1 VKIHPLL
8 KNVLALVLGLVGGSI
23 INMLIVTIS
32 PHIIPPPANA
42 DVTTEEGL
50 KQSIHLFQPIHF
62 LMPFLAHAIGTFVGA
77 YIAAKLASSHKLIF
91 ALIIGIFFLS
101 GGIYMVTQ
109 LPSPLWFNIL
119 DLGLAYIPA
128 AWLAERM
135 AVTRNKN

>member
-1 VKIHPLL
+1 MHPLL
-8 KNVLALVLGLVGGSI
+8 KNVLALVLGLFGGSA

-62 LMPFLAHAIGTFVGA
+62 LMPFLAHSIGTFVGA
-77 YIAAKLASSHKLIF
+77 YIAAKLASSHKPIF

-128 AWLAERM
+128 AWLAVKL
-135 AVTRNKN
+135 AVNKN

>member
-1 VKIHPLL
+1 MKIHPLL
-8 KNVLALVLGLVGGSI
+8 KNVLALVLGLFGGSA

-62 LMPFLAHAIGTFVGA
+62 LMPFLAHSIGTFVGA
-77 YIAAKLASSHKLIF
+77 YIAAKLASSHKPIF

-128 AWLAERM
+128 AWLAVKL
-135 AVTRNKN
+135 AVNKN

>member
-1 VKIHPLL
+1 MKIHPLL
-8 KNVLALVLGLVGGSI
+8 KNVLAIVLGLVGGSI
-23 INMLIVTIS
+23 INMLIVIIG

-77 YIAAKLASSHKLIF
+77 YIAAKLASSHKLIV

-101 GGIYMVTQ
+101 GGIYMVAQ

-135 AVTRNKN
+135 AVNGR

>member
-1 VKIHPLL
+1 MKIHPLL

-62 LMPFLAHAIGTFVGA
+62 LMPFLAHSIGTFVGA
-77 YIAAKLASSHKLIF
+77 YIAAKLASSHKPIF

-128 AWLAERM
+128 AWLAVKL
-135 AVTRNKN
+135 AVNKN